1 MKNIELGKTNRFT
14 LVGNK
19 TSITKEELEEIVE
32 YKHEYAKPGELKKYT
47 ENSFRDLSQSEKES
61 LIDELLKD
69 DYVQYKNCHIARS
82 KLLYDSSDTLI
93 KEIAILDKLNDLGY
107 EIYLL
112 PYSYARDS
120 MNCYQKSA
128 DSISDLAFIE
138 FKTAISTGK
147 NAGQSV
153 YKDARTQA
161 DNVFIS
167 FVNET
172 SEQKVINNIY
182 STIKESKKVN
192 KNYNFEGLVFL
203 NFEKDNDRTVLYH
216 FDKDGAALRLD
227 NPTHKNL
234 QTFLKDNNFKKD
246 KGIENDSQVLENPV
260 TKHGSSPTKN
270 IKQESESVNKDIE
283 TRVAE
288 LLKTLYEKEHT
299 HMHKIDN
306 VNLEPL
312 NLKEYVNSHLP
323 ETVGPLS
330 SSFIDNLDIYT
341 RKLSDDF
348 LLYDKVNDKAYRVWN
363 GDKIDYEK
371 TKNRNLLHETDVEGL
386 FNFAED
392 EAYNYQGTADAKTQA
407 AEIKEAKNYE
417 QYFKHY
423 QNIIKASRFAELSQ
437 CFASE
442 DNDKIR
448 AESVHT
454 YAIKLNKEN
463 TDILS
468 LPYDEDTGYELNVET
483 NIEGRVNLMYL
494 NKINTKTNKNVCN
507 SVESSFNESQL
518 EIWNESKRFVENYIH
533 DSFHEDYEIVA
544 DYAFPETYKYINSD
558 GNTIELTTYEEPRWN
573 FRDEKVLLKA
583 VQESD
588 PDFYK
593 KLMKI
598 ISEYPDEHFSFDLG
612 KELHYDSFCEAS
624 WKNYHD
630 FSLESIDDKLN
641 NVFRFRYWNNYD
653 ENNVEV
659 NNFDEYGEEIVIK
672 DEGLVKKLNTLIEA
686 HVRYNITKYE
696 TFKKYREE
704 RLPLLIRENFRSIV
718 GEGPLLEND
727 NELYLEG
734 SFLSSELSSLIGL
747 GTDEENSWSDVNGN
761 KYIRKYNIYK
771 LYDLKGGDKI
781 NTIPFKFDGDP
792 DRLFIEYYDNN
803 DKVSSTQKLSED
815 VLPFGTVELVNKC
828 FDEQAAREMHQTLI
842 TKKNIETLAK
852 SEISH
857 FDKEFDLP
865 NSQGKKK
872 GRIWTYTL
880 SDDFEKVLGIQ
891 GKTYVKDGEEKIL
904 YFNLYQD
911 FEYDDNGKIDLSKPS
926 DLLLYEY
933 FNDGIDEINCG
944 VEKISD
950 VLQNN
955 SEYLQRFVSGD
966 ISEIK
971 DKIIQTITNSFKNYI
986 RDELDTNEIKTD
998 IEIENSKQRGWK
1010 WIHYND
1016 NSGSLHSPSGKS
1028 YFSYDWN
1035 TKEYTI
1041 TDNSRWEMFEG
1052 APDEDTSFSAFKK
1065 KAEEYVR
1072 KYITNGDFELTHKY
1086 IDHELTKNFF
1096 VQAVGTDI
1104 SDELWDEIESRQNER
1119 NFNLVCDYEVNSQG
1133 NIISFDFK
1141 KQDIDNEYN
1150 ETPTT
1155 ALEII
1160 NEVIAWDDKEVSELH
1175 AGTADDKDI
1184 QKINQFIKDLEQL
1197 RDEIDIDVDVFENCR
1212 IDIHNNV
1219 VDTYIHITL
1228 NNGNIVHIPMEYVSE
1243 NELDDFWY
1251 GFRYKGKDF
1260 DLNITGESFTGEKDV
1275 YQCAVYSVDENGH
1288 VDTADYSSAEAVIMD
1303 AYHKYVPEMN
1313 YKVASDEQILQAF
1326 NKAGFEL
1333 TSHSMLN
1340 LFNEE
1345 LSEFWAEEIVLGPD
1359 GKLYWH
1365 DIEGKQGYEFAILD
1379 KSRISSLFDN
1389 VEEALESH
1397 LTDEEY
1403 YDEEEM
1409 QDAKNLLA
1417 ELKNISSQYMLVKE
1431 VEVWNKEKESTNS
1444 VWREI
1449 GHLVDVKP
1457 HNQEQISVLVAAA
1470 AKKGFT
1476 IESEQADA
1484 ILQLLNYDES
1494 TFKFVFDI
1502 DNGNFAEIH
1511 HDNVITDVEDF
1522 EGIMSYLESEIKFE
1536 LFEEPEKYSAEQKES
1551 AQRLYNVLLNINP
1564 EKELINLFSRKD
1576 INSGINCFKSDPDDL
1591 GLEFGEGS
1599 LCIPVYINTKFAL
1612 DKLLDP
1618 DFENDNDTLKYY
1630 IEISENGAVTDVL
1643 WHNHVQ
1649 ANHPENQNEG
1659 MISDNDKISP
1669 ELKNK
1674 IINLSREYAEDF
1686 CQRKFNRSIEESI
1699 LMHNFEQTL
1708 LNEEADMNVSGKPD
1722 FSLTKDDFQPNVI
1735 QITMFA
1741 GSEMSS
1747 WDSGYELEQILDPD
1761 FDIEK
1766 DAMNFIFTINEDDEC
1781 DIRWENYPIHDGLI
1795 SNSNI
1800 SEDLKKELFK
1810 SCKKAAEEYIKE
1822 HFGCSLDKAF
1832 YMDLSSNNFDRN
1844 FPGENIIDKE
1854 TNLTPVQLAGE
1865 KFIGELNKNICYY
1878 KNNPWVTSKIILDE
1892 MKEKNPE
1899 EHKLLQKYF
1908 KENNIK
1914 TREDY
1919 IKFFEE
1925 NLGVVKSISQVQKKT
1940 SFNPG
1945 ENKTV
1950 KREKDTEPDF
1960 GR

>member
-533 DSFHEDYEIVA
+533 DSFPEDYEIVA

-718 GEGPLLEND
+718 GEGPLHE

-1035 TKEYTI
+1035 TKEYKI